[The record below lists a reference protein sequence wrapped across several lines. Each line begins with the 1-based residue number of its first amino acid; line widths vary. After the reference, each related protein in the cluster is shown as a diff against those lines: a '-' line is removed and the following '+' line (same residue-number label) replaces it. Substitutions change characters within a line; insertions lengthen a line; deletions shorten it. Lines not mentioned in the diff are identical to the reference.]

1 MKLIA
6 PSYYQRF
13 RCIAGKCRHSCC
25 KGWEIDIDSVSVERF
40 KRLGVGSISEEGT
53 PHFILREGDV
63 CHHLR
68 SDGLCQLICDHGED
82 VLCDIC
88 RDHPRF
94 RNFWTGFAEVG
105 LGLSCEEAARI
116 ILSEKE
122 PLRLVPIGLCGD
134 DGVQISAGLEQDG
147 GLSAVEGEGSA
158 FDPAESEPDFPE
170 DEAWLWELRESML
183 GRAAAMEDPMAARL
197 YEYLVF
203 RHLADA
209 LYDGRL
215 EGRIGFIEHAF
226 ETVTGLWSGSPDKSF
241 EALAGIARQ
250 WSEEIEYN
258 EEKKD
263 ALIERF
269 ESSANTSV

>member
-1 MKLIA
+1 MLLKAVMMK
-6 PSYYQRF
+6 
-13 RCIAGKCRHSCC
+13 
-25 KGWEIDIDSVSVERF
+25 
-40 KRLGVGSISEEGT
+40 
-53 PHFILREGDV
+53 
-63 CHHLR
+63 
-68 SDGLCQLICDHGED
+68 
-82 VLCDIC
+82 
-88 RDHPRF
+88 
-94 RNFWTGFAEVG
+94 
-105 LGLSCEEAARI
+105 
-116 ILSEKE
+116 
-122 PLRLVPIGLCGD
+122 
-134 DGVQISAGLEQDG
+134 
-147 GLSAVEGEGSA
+147 
-158 FDPAESEPDFPE
+158 
-170 DEAWLWELRESML
+170 
-183 GRAAAMEDPMAARL
+183 DPMAARL

-226 ETVTGLWSGSPDKSF
+226 ETVTGLWNSSPDKSF